1 MNNEENEG
9 LAFRNLESRE
19 LDGVAQQ
26 ERPRRKRIGQSSRS
40 YAYKNDVD
48 IKEKDCDDNPRYPYP
63 KKYGRE
69 RYNHSFGS
77 SRDRWAERFS
87 RDNSERETSSSRV
100 FSSGRE
106 TRFYDKH
113 GRPAQGEH
121 FQRNSNYKRGYDR
134 RFSYG
139 KQGYKRQHSDNNY
152 ASRTQDYD
160 PSAKYNHQKVLRY
173 KEENID
179 LSVPIRLNRYLSN
192 AGICSRREADR
203 YIQNGLIKIDGITA
217 QIGDRVMPGQDVT
230 YNGRS
235 LSKEDEMILIALN
248 KPEGIVCTA
257 EKREKNNVIDY
268 INYPKRIYPIGRL
281 DKDSKGLLLLTNN
294 GDIVN
299 KMMRSGNRH
308 EKEYIV
314 TVNRNISDSFIRGL
328 AGGVPLVELGVTT
341 RKCHVKKLSSRQ
353 FKIILTQGYNR
364 QIRRM
369 CEYFGYRVVELERVR
384 IMNISLGNL
393 EPGKYRKVTEQEYK
407 TLQKLIEGSSNG
419 PVKDQGRNNR

>member
-1 MNNEENEG
+1 MQK
-9 LAFRNLESRE
+9 
-19 LDGVAQQ
+19 DGV
-26 ERPRRKRIGQSSRS
+26 RIN
-40 YAYKNDVD
+40 K
-48 IKEKDCDDNPRYPYP
+48 
-63 KKYGRE
+63 
-69 RYNHSFGS
+69 
-77 SRDRWAERFS
+77 
-87 RDNSERETSSSRV
+87 
-100 FSSGRE
+100 
-106 TRFYDKH
+106 
-113 GRPAQGEH
+113 
-121 FQRNSNYKRGYDR
+121 
-134 RFSYG
+134 
-139 KQGYKRQHSDNNY
+139 
-152 ASRTQDYD
+152 
-160 PSAKYNHQKVLRY
+160 
-173 KEENID
+173 
-179 LSVPIRLNRYLSN
+179 YLSE
-192 AGICSRREADR
+192 AGVCSRREADR
-203 YIQNGLIKIDGITA
+203 YIQDGLIKIDGITA
-217 QIGDRVMPGQDVT
+217 RIGDRVMPGQDVT
-230 YNGRS
+230 YNGRL

-314 TVNRNISDSFIRGL
+314 TVNKNISDSFIRGL

-407 TLQKLIEGSSNG
+407 ALQKLIEGSSNG
-419 PVKDQGRNNR
+419 PVKDQGRNKR